1 MKRSHEITGLD
12 YRLLCQVVGLPY
24 ANLMRWMDRIRQDK
38 PPVTKPGPQKVAPF
52 DLEKLRQELQELK
65 HGENRTA
72 GSEALRKRY
81 AAQMS
86 RRDFRR
92 LLRDVRDECKRN
104 RRAMKRR
111 VEWKAPALIWSVD
124 DAQLG
129 RDGRGE
135 NIMLNNIRDL
145 SSKYTMEPL
154 DGPAASGEEVAAHL
168 ESLFIQ
174 HGAPLVLKRDNGS
187 NLNHHAVDRVLE
199 KYGVIPLNSPPYYPP
214 YNGGIEQGQ
223 GEMKR
228 GLVGVAKKTS
238 EDRHAHAAWRAHDLN
253 HKERRS
259 LHGANACAVFSA
271 GKGRLKEY
279 SNRKRKEIFEQ
290 ICSLA
295 RAVIEELRSE
305 KKWKSEKHLAAAA
318 WRRSVETW
326 LQQNGM
332 IQVIHPKKVSPH
344 SDAFSVS

>member
-12 YRLLCQVVGLPY
+12 YRLLCQVVGVPY
-24 ANLMRWMDRIRQDK
+24 ANLMRWMDRIRRDE
-38 PPVTKPGPQKVAPF
+38 PPVTKPGPQKVEPI
-52 DLEKLRQELQELK
+52 DLEKLKEDMQGLS
-65 HGENRTA
+65 HGQSRTA
-72 GSEALRKRY
+72 GSGALQQQYRY
-81 AAQMS
+81 QIS
-86 RRDFRR
+86 RRDFLA
-92 LLRDVRDECKRN
+92 LLRQVRDEVKRT

-124 DAQLG
+124 DAELG

-135 NIMLNNIRDL
+135 KVMLNNIRDL

-199 KYGVIPLNSPPYYPP
+199 KYFVIPLNSPPHYPP

-259 LHGANACAVFSA
+259 LHGAIACTVFSA
-271 GKGRLKEY
+271 GKARLKEY

-290 ICSLA
+290 ISSLA
-295 RAVIEELRSE
+295 KAVIEELRSE
-305 KKWKSEKHLAAAA
+305 RKWKSEKHLAAAA

-332 IQVIHPKKVSPH
+332 IQVTHPKKVSPH